1 MWTIYWF
8 IYFRNYHMSS
18 YEFSHRLLSEAIFD
32 MILSNG
38 TNATII
44 IEFPM
49 LYLTCGLMDLCAIA
63 QHHVHNRMVVK
74 CDGFGD

>member
-1 MWTIYWF
+1 
-8 IYFRNYHMSS
+8 MSS
-18 YEFSHRLLSEAIFD
+18 YEFSHGLLSSAIFD
-32 MILSNG
+32 RKKSNG
-38 TNATII
+38 TNATIT
-44 IEFPM
+44 IEFSM